1 MDIDA
6 LKKTLTGSL
15 NMNKVLDGI
24 YLIYPTTPSKVLEIL
39 SLIFHKDSIV
49 FVYLINSVEKMQP

>member
-6 LKKTLTGSL
+6 LKATMAGDL
-15 NMNKVLDGI
+15 NLGKVLDGI

-39 SLIFHKDSIV
+39 SLNFHKDSIV
-49 FVYLINSVEKMQP
+49 FVYLINSEEKMQP